1 MNSWGA
7 THMTEANHAQGRDYL
22 FVTDFDQTLSFADSG
37 LMLAEMLGIDDFAER
52 VAGLAETRLVQQG
65 AELAYLL
72 RHDPDF
78 RRVRRDHLIEVGK
91 HVRLKDNIRLLVQ
104 LLHGIEDFHFAVH
117 VLSAAPREVVGS
129 ALAEIVPPENIHGT
143 ELGFDPATGE
153 VASIN
158 RVCAGYGKVA
168 ALDELRTR
176 LGIGHDRV
184 VYVGDGS
191 SDVHVMLHVNRLSG
205 LTIAVSEN
213 RYLTQIAT
221 RTLLS
226 DDALSVLAPILEDI
240 VGWDANRIRSLFER
254 HGFVVR
260 SWDKVRTDTLT
271 LGKAA

>member
-104 LLHGIEDFHFAVH
+104 LLHGMEDFHLPVH
-117 VLSAAPREVVGS
+117 GLPAPPRGAVGS
-129 ALAEIVPPENIHGT
+129 ALA
-143 ELGFDPATGE
+143 
-153 VASIN
+153 
-158 RVCAGYGKVA
+158 K
-168 ALDELRTR
+168 
-176 LGIGHDRV
+176 
-184 VYVGDGS
+184 
-191 SDVHVMLHVNRLSG
+191 
-205 LTIAVSEN
+205 
-213 RYLTQIAT
+213 
-221 RTLLS
+221 
-226 DDALSVLAPILEDI
+226 
-240 VGWDANRIRSLFER
+240 
-254 HGFVVR
+254 FV
-260 SWDKVRTDTLT
+260 
-271 LGKAA
+271 